1 MKRILYL
8 IRRPPGIAADETT
21 DLALVSCAFEQRASV
36 LFLDDGVYQLVG
48 LGARQSSLKALPTY
62 DVQGIY
68 AGAASLAAR
77 SVSLNADAL
86 AVRMLDDDAVRR
98 LIAGH
103 DHIVPD

>member
-21 DLALVSCAFEQRASV
+21 DLALVSCAFEQHASM

-62 DVQGIY
+62 DVQGLY
-68 AGAASLAAR
+68 ASAASLAAR
-77 SVSLNADAL
+77 SVCIDGDAL
-86 AVRMLDDDAVRR
+86 DVQLLDDAAVRR
-98 LIAGH
+98 LIAEH